1 MAEGGD
7 RGERKGTGAGEGAN
21 VLPPPRPPQF
31 PPPHVPHVPPPR
43 RFSLRDKAPELLVEA
58 ASVTFAVL
66 LALGVDSWQEERRE
80 QRRADRARE
89 SIVAEIASNREE
101 VSRAV
106 VQSDSIRRDIALVAA
121 QIERSDSGMVE
132 LNLRFPVLSAA
143 AWTTAQTTGA
153 TQPLPF
159 DWLLRVAQIYETQA
173 LYARTSTELLDRFG
187 DAITRLEAGEGPGA
201 LASLRSWLN
210 IGSSLAISLVTAYD
224 TLLIIEGRPPAPPA
238 VDTGGPPR

>member
-1 MAEGGD
+1 MAEGRHTGGKSAES
-7 RGERKGTGAGEGAN
+7 GESPN
-21 VLPPPRPPQF
+21 VLPPRPPQF

-43 RFSLRDKAPELLVEA
+43 RFSLREKAPELAVEA
-58 ASVTFAVL
+58 ASVMFAVL

-89 SIVAEIASNREE
+89 SIIAEIASNREE
-101 VSRAV
+101 VGRTVAH
-106 VQSDSIRRDIALVAA
+106 SDSIRHDIALVAA

-132 LNLRFPVLSAA
+132 LNFQFPILSAA

-173 LYARTSTELLDRFG
+173 VYARTSSELLDRFG
-187 DAITRLEAGEGPGA
+187 DAITRLESGEGPGA
-201 LASLRSWLN
+201 LASMRSWLN
-210 IGSSLAISLVTAYD
+210 IGTSVAVSLLAAYD
-224 TLLIIEGRPPAPPA
+224 SLLIAEGRPVASPP
-238 VDTGGPPR
+238 VDTGGLPR

>member
-1 MAEGGD
+1 MTEGSD
-7 RGERKGTGAGEGAN
+7 TGRRNVQSGEGPN
-21 VLPPPRPPQF
+21 VPPPPRPPQF
-31 PPPHVPHVPPPR
+31 PPPHVPHVPPPS

-58 ASVTFAVL
+58 ASVMFAVL
-66 LALGVDSWQEERRE
+66 LALAVDSWQEERRE

-89 SIVAEIASNREE
+89 SIVAEIASNRAE

-106 VQSDSIRRDIALVAA
+106 AQSDTIRRDIARVAA
-121 QIERSDSGMVE
+121 RIEQSDSGMVE
-132 LNLRFPVLSAA
+132 LNLQFPILSAA

-173 LYARTSTELLDRFG
+173 VYARTSSELLDRFG
-187 DAITRLEAGEGPGA
+187 DAITRLESGEGPGA

-210 IGSSLAISLVTAYD
+210 IGSSVAITLLAAYD
-224 TLLIIEGRPPAPPA
+224 TVLIAEGRPLASPA
-238 VDTGGPPR
+238 VDTGGTPR